1 MFMERTSLIVRDRE
15 EKSVDLSFAA
25 LAAED
30 LARLSAS
37 ALTSLERLAPGGN
50 AMRLGLVTGYSGP
63 RMPSTM
69 ELILEAERLGFESVW
84 SGEAYGSD
92 VITFLA
98 YVGARTSKIK
108 LGAGIMQMHARTPA
122 MTAMTAMTLDG
133 LTNGRF
139 IIGLGPSN
147 PQVVE
152 GWHGVAYGKPLQ
164 RYREYIAIVRK
175 ILAREAPLEFNGEEY
190 QIPYRG
196 PGASGL
202 GKPLKSILHGRPD
215 IKIYTASIGPKGIEL
230 AAELADGLLPVWMS
244 PDWYD
249 QLYKPHLDAGFSK
262 AGAGKSRQNFDLA
275 PFVTCVLGNDVAKCR
290 EPVKASLALYIG
302 GMGARSKNFYNSY
315 VRQFGYEELAGRL
328 QDLYLS
334 GRKNEAQAAVPD
346 RLVDAVALVGP
357 RERIRDQLARWK
369 SSPIKTLLIGTSQP
383 EALRLLAELCN
394 SA

>member
-1 MFMERTSLIVRDRE
+1 
-15 EKSVDLSFAA
+15 
-25 LAAED
+25 
-30 LARLSAS
+30 
-37 ALTSLERLAPGGN
+37 
-50 AMRLGLVTGYSGP
+50 MRLGLVTGYSGP
-63 RMPSTM
+63 RMQSTID
-69 ELILEAERLGFESVW
+69 LILEAERLGFDSVW

-98 YVGARTSKIK
+98 FVGARTSKIK

-133 LTNGRF
+133 LTSGRF

-152 GWHGVAYGKPLQ
+152 GWHGVPYGKPLQ

-175 ILAREAPLEFNGEEY
+175 ILEREAPLEFDGQEY

-244 PDWYD
+244 PDWYG
-249 QLYKPHLDAGFSK
+249 QLYQPHLDAGFAK
-262 AGAGKSRQNFDLA
+262 AGPGKSRENFDLA
-275 PFVTCVLGNDVAKCR
+275 PFVTCVLGNDIAKCR

-334 GRKNEAQAAVPD
+334 GKKNEAQAAVPD
-346 RLVDAVALVGP
+346 ELVDAVALVGP
-357 RERIRDQLARWK
+357 EERIRDQLARWK

-383 EALRLLAELCN
+383 EALRLLAELC
-394 SA
+394 S

>member
-1 MFMERTSLIVRDRE
+1 
-15 EKSVDLSFAA
+15 
-25 LAAED
+25 
-30 LARLSAS
+30 
-37 ALTSLERLAPGGN
+37 
-50 AMRLGLVTGYSGP
+50 MRLGLVTGYSGP
-63 RMPSTM
+63 RMQSTID
-69 ELILEAERLGFESVW
+69 LILEAERLGFDSVW

-152 GWHGVAYGKPLQ
+152 GWHGVPYGKPLQ
-164 RYREYIAIVRK
+164 RYREYISIVRK
-175 ILAREAPLEFNGEEY
+175 ILQREAPLEFEGQEY

-196 PGASGL
+196 PGATGL
-202 GKPLKSILHGRPD
+202 GKPLKSILHSRPD

-230 AAELADGLLPVWMS
+230 AAEMADGLLPVWMS
-244 PDWYD
+244 PDWYK
-249 QLYKPHLDAGFSK
+249 QLYKPHLDAGFAK
-262 AGAGKSRQNFDLA
+262 AGPGKSHDNFDLA
-275 PFVTCVLGNDVAKCR
+275 PFVTCVLGPDIAKCR
-290 EPVKASLALYIG
+290 EPIKANLALYIG

-346 RLVDAVALVGP
+346 ELVDAVALVGP
-357 RERIRDQLARWK
+357 KERIRDQLARWK
-369 SSPIKTLLIGTSQP
+369 SSPIKTMLIGTSQP
-383 EALRLLAELCN
+383 EALRLLAELCG
-394 SA
+394 

>member
-1 MFMERTSLIVRDRE
+1 
-15 EKSVDLSFAA
+15 
-25 LAAED
+25 
-30 LARLSAS
+30 
-37 ALTSLERLAPGGN
+37 
-50 AMRLGLVTGYSGP
+50 MRLGLVTGYSGP
-63 RMPSTM
+63 RMQSTID
-69 ELILEAERLGFESVW
+69 LILEAERLGFDSVW

-98 YVGARTSKIK
+98 FVGARTSKIK

-152 GWHGVAYGKPLQ
+152 GWHGVPYGKPLQ
-164 RYREYIAIVRK
+164 RYREYIAILRK
-175 ILAREAPLEFNGEEY
+175 ILQREAPLEFEGQEY

-196 PGASGL
+196 PGATGL

-244 PDWYD
+244 PDWYQ
-249 QLYKPHLDAGFSK
+249 QLYKPHLDAGFAK
-262 AGAGKSRQNFDLA
+262 AGPGKSRENFDLA
-275 PFVTCVLGNDVAKCR
+275 PFVTCVLGPDIAKCR
-290 EPVKASLALYIG
+290 EPIKANLALYIG
-302 GMGARSKNFYNSY
+302 GMGARTKNFYNSY
-315 VRQFGYEELAGRL
+315 VRQFGYEELARRL

-346 RLVDAVALVGP
+346 ELVDSVALVGP
-357 RERIRDQLARWK
+357 KERIRDQLARWR
-369 SSPIKTLLIGTSQP
+369 SSPINTLLIGTSQP
-383 EALRLLAELCN
+383 EALRVVAELCG
-394 SA
+394 

>member
-1 MFMERTSLIVRDRE
+1 MQGTID
-15 EKSVDLSFAA
+15 
-25 LAAED
+25 
-30 LARLSAS
+30 
-37 ALTSLERLAPGGN
+37 
-50 AMRLGLVTGYSGP
+50 
-63 RMPSTM
+63 
-69 ELILEAERLGFESVW
+69 LILEAERLGYESVW

-98 YVGARTSKIK
+98 FVGARTSKIK

-152 GWHGVAYGKPLQ
+152 GWHGVPYGRPLQ
-164 RYREYIAIVRK
+164 RYREYIEILRK
-175 ILAREAPLEFNGEEY
+175 ILARETPLEFNGEEY

-196 PGASGL
+196 PGATGL
-202 GKPLKSILHGRPD
+202 GKPLKSIIHGRPD
-215 IKIYTASIGPKGIEL
+215 MKIYTASIGPKGIEL

-244 PDWYD
+244 PDWYG
-249 QLYKPHLDAGFSK
+249 QLYKPHLDAGFAK
-262 AGAGKSRQNFDLA
+262 AGAGKNRENFDLA
-275 PFVTCVLGNDVAKCR
+275 PFVTCVMGNDVVKCR
-290 EPVKASLALYIG
+290 EPVKANLALYIG

-315 VRQFGYEELAGRL
+315 VRKFGYEDLATRL

-334 GRKNEAQAAVPD
+334 GKKNEAQAAVPD
-346 RLVDAVALVGP
+346 ELADAVALLGP

-369 SSPIKTLLIGTSQP
+369 SSPIKTMLIGTSQP
-383 EALRLLAELCN
+383 EALRAIAELA
-394 SA
+394 S

>member
-1 MFMERTSLIVRDRE
+1 
-15 EKSVDLSFAA
+15 
-25 LAAED
+25 
-30 LARLSAS
+30 
-37 ALTSLERLAPGGN
+37 
-50 AMRLGLVTGYSGP
+50 MRLGLVTGYSGP
-63 RMPSTM
+63 RMQSTLD
-69 ELILEAERLGFESVW
+69 LILEAERLGYDSVW

-152 GWHGVAYGKPLQ
+152 GWHGVPYGRPLQ

-175 ILAREAPLEFNGEEY
+175 ILAREAPLEFHGQEY

-196 PGASGL
+196 PGSTGL

-215 IKIYTASIGPKGIEL
+215 IKIYTASISPKGIEL

-244 PDWYD
+244 PDWYE
-249 QLYKPHLDAGFSK
+249 QLYKPHLEAGFAK
-262 AGAGKSRQNFDLA
+262 AGPSKSRENFDLA

-302 GMGARSKNFYNSY
+302 GMGARSKNFYNNY
-315 VRQFGYEELAGRL
+315 VRQFGYEELASRL

-346 RLVDAVALVGP
+346 ELVDAVALVGP
-357 RERIRDQLARWK
+357 KERIRDQLARWK
-369 SSPIKTLLIGTSQP
+369 SSPINSLLIGTNQP
-383 EALRLLAELCN
+383 EALRVIAELCL
-394 SA
+394 

>member
-1 MFMERTSLIVRDRE
+1 
-15 EKSVDLSFAA
+15 
-25 LAAED
+25 
-30 LARLSAS
+30 
-37 ALTSLERLAPGGN
+37 
-50 AMRLGLVTGYSGP
+50 MRLGLVTGYSGP
-63 RMPSTM
+63 RMQSTLD
-69 ELILEAERLGFESVW
+69 LILEAERLGYDSVW

-152 GWHGVAYGKPLQ
+152 GWHGVPYGRPLQ

-175 ILAREAPLEFNGEEY
+175 ILAREAPLEFHGQEY

-196 PGASGL
+196 PGSTGL

-215 IKIYTASIGPKGIEL
+215 IKIYTASISPKGIEL

-244 PDWYD
+244 PDWYE
-249 QLYKPHLDAGFSK
+249 QLYKPHLEAGFAK
-262 AGAGKSRQNFDLA
+262 AGPSKIRENFDLA

-302 GMGARSKNFYNSY
+302 GMGARSKNFYNNY
-315 VRQFGYEELAGRL
+315 VRQFGYEELASRL

-346 RLVDAVALVGP
+346 ELVDAVALVGP
-357 RERIRDQLARWK
+357 KERIRDQLARWK
-369 SSPIKTLLIGTSQP
+369 SSPINSLLIGTNQP
-383 EALRLLAELCN
+383 EALRVIAELCL
-394 SA
+394 

>member
-1 MFMERTSLIVRDRE
+1 
-15 EKSVDLSFAA
+15 
-25 LAAED
+25 
-30 LARLSAS
+30 
-37 ALTSLERLAPGGN
+37 
-50 AMRLGLVTGYSGP
+50 MRLGLVTGYSGP
-63 RMPSTM
+63 RMQSTID
-69 ELILEAERLGFESVW
+69 LILEAERLGFDSVW

-122 MTAMTAMTLDG
+122 MAAMTAMTLDG

-152 GWHGVAYGKPLQ
+152 GWHGVPYGKPLQ

-175 ILAREAPLEFNGEEY
+175 ILAREAPLEFNGHEY

-196 PGASGL
+196 PDATGL

-244 PDWYD
+244 PEWYD
-249 QLYKPHLDAGFSK
+249 QLYKPHLDAGFAK
-262 AGAGKSRQNFDLA
+262 AAPGKSHENFDLA
-275 PFVTCVLGNDVAKCR
+275 PFVTCVLGTDVAKCR

-302 GMGARSKNFYNSY
+302 GMGARNKNFYNSY
-315 VRQFGYEELAGRL
+315 VRNFGYDDLATKL

-334 GRKNEAQAAVPD
+334 GKKNEAQAAVPD
-346 RLVDAVALVGP
+346 ELVDAVALVGP
-357 RERIRDQLARWK
+357 KERIRDQLARWK

-383 EALRLLAELCN
+383 EALRLLAELCL
-394 SA
+394 

>member
-1 MFMERTSLIVRDRE
+1 
-15 EKSVDLSFAA
+15 
-25 LAAED
+25 
-30 LARLSAS
+30 
-37 ALTSLERLAPGGN
+37 
-50 AMRLGLVTGYSGP
+50 MRLGLVSGYSGP
-63 RMPSTM
+63 RMQSTID
-69 ELILEAERLGFESVW
+69 LILEAERLGFDSVW

-152 GWHGVAYGKPLQ
+152 GWHGVPYGKPLQ
-164 RYREYIAIVRK
+164 RYREYITIVRK
-175 ILAREAPLEFNGEEY
+175 ILAREAPLEFKGQEY
-190 QIPYRG
+190 QIPYSG

-202 GKPLKSILHGRPD
+202 GKPLKSIIHGRPD
-215 IKIYTASIGPKGIEL
+215 MKIYTASIGPQGIKL

-244 PDWYD
+244 PEWYD
-249 QLYKPHLDAGFSK
+249 KLYKPQLEAGFAK
-262 AGAGKSRQNFDLA
+262 AGGGKSLKNFDMA
-275 PFVTCVLGNDVAKCR
+275 PYVTCVLGNDVAKCR
-290 EPVKASLALYIG
+290 EPIKANLALYIG

-315 VRQFGYEELAGRL
+315 VRQFGYEELARRL

-334 GRKNEAQAAVPD
+334 GQKNEAQAAVPD
-346 RLVDAVALVGP
+346 ELVDAVALVGP
-357 RERIRDQLARWK
+357 KERIREQLTRWEA
-369 SSPIKTLLIGTSQP
+369 SPITTMLIGTSQP
-383 EALRLLAELCN
+383 DALRLLAELCL
-394 SA
+394 

>member
-1 MFMERTSLIVRDRE
+1 MQGTID
-15 EKSVDLSFAA
+15 
-25 LAAED
+25 
-30 LARLSAS
+30 
-37 ALTSLERLAPGGN
+37 
-50 AMRLGLVTGYSGP
+50 
-63 RMPSTM
+63 
-69 ELILEAERLGFESVW
+69 LILEAERLGYESVW

-98 YVGARTSKIK
+98 FVGGRTSKIK

-152 GWHGVAYGKPLQ
+152 GWHGVPYGRPLQ
-164 RYREYIAIVRK
+164 RYREYIEILRK
-175 ILAREAPLEFNGEEY
+175 ILARETPLEFNGEEY

-196 PGASGL
+196 PGATGL
-202 GKPLKSILHGRPD
+202 GKPLKSIIHGRPD
-215 IKIYTASIGPKGIEL
+215 MKIYTASIGPKGIEL

-244 PDWYD
+244 PDWYG
-249 QLYKPHLDAGFSK
+249 QLYKPHLDAGFAK
-262 AGAGKSRQNFDLA
+262 AGAGKNRENFDLA
-275 PFVTCVLGNDVAKCR
+275 PFVTCVMGNDVVKCR
-290 EPVKASLALYIG
+290 EPVKANLALYIG

-315 VRQFGYEELAGRL
+315 VRQFGYEDLATRL

-334 GRKNEAQAAVPD
+334 GKKNEAQAAVPD
-346 RLVDAVALVGP
+346 ELADAVALLGP

-369 SSPIKTLLIGTSQP
+369 SSPIKTILIGTSQP
-383 EALRLLAELCN
+383 EALRAIAELA
-394 SA
+394 S

>member
-1 MFMERTSLIVRDRE
+1 MQGTID
-15 EKSVDLSFAA
+15 
-25 LAAED
+25 
-30 LARLSAS
+30 
-37 ALTSLERLAPGGN
+37 
-50 AMRLGLVTGYSGP
+50 
-63 RMPSTM
+63 
-69 ELILEAERLGFESVW
+69 LILEAERLGYESVW

-98 YVGARTSKIK
+98 FVGARTSKIK

-152 GWHGVAYGKPLQ
+152 GWHGVPYGRPLQ
-164 RYREYIAIVRK
+164 RYREYIEILRK
-175 ILAREAPLEFNGEEY
+175 ILARETPLEFNGEEY

-196 PGASGL
+196 PGATGL
-202 GKPLKSILHGRPD
+202 GKPLKSIIHGRPD
-215 IKIYTASIGPKGIEL
+215 MKIYTASIGPKGIEL

-244 PDWYD
+244 PDWYG
-249 QLYKPHLDAGFSK
+249 QLYKPHLDAGFAK
-262 AGAGKSRQNFDLA
+262 AGAGKNRENFDLA
-275 PFVTCVLGNDVAKCR
+275 PFVTCVMGNDVAKCR
-290 EPVKASLALYIG
+290 EPVKANLALYIG

-315 VRQFGYEELAGRL
+315 VRQFGYEDLATRL

-334 GRKNEAQAAVPD
+334 GKKNEAQAAVPD
-346 RLVDAVALVGP
+346 ELADAVALLGP

-369 SSPIKTLLIGTSQP
+369 SSPIKTILIGTSQP
-383 EALRLLAELCN
+383 EALRAIAELA
-394 SA
+394 S

>member
-1 MFMERTSLIVRDRE
+1 
-15 EKSVDLSFAA
+15 
-25 LAAED
+25 
-30 LARLSAS
+30 
-37 ALTSLERLAPGGN
+37 
-50 AMRLGLVTGYSGP
+50 MRLGLVTGYSGP
-63 RMPSTM
+63 RMQSTID
-69 ELILEAERLGFESVW
+69 LILEAERLGFESVW

-152 GWHGVAYGKPLQ
+152 GWHGVPYGKPLQ
-164 RYREYIAIVRK
+164 RYREYITIVRK
-175 ILAREAPLEFNGEEY
+175 ILAREAPLEFSGQEY

-196 PGASGL
+196 PGATGL

-244 PDWYD
+244 PDWYA
-249 QLYKPHLDAGFSK
+249 QLYQPHLDAGFAK
-262 AGAGKSRQNFDLA
+262 AAPGKRREDFDLA

-290 EPVKASLALYIG
+290 EPIKANLALYIG

-346 RLVDAVALVGP
+346 ELVDAVALVGP
-357 RERIRDQLARWK
+357 KERIRDQLARWK
-369 SSPIKTLLIGTSQP
+369 ASPIKTLLIGTSQP
-383 EALRLLAELCN
+383 EALRLLAELCM
-394 SA
+394 

>member
-1 MFMERTSLIVRDRE
+1 
-15 EKSVDLSFAA
+15 
-25 LAAED
+25 
-30 LARLSAS
+30 
-37 ALTSLERLAPGGN
+37 
-50 AMRLGLVTGYSGP
+50 MRLGLVTGYSGP
-63 RMPSTM
+63 RMQSTLD
-69 ELILEAERLGFESVW
+69 LILEAERLGFDSIW

-122 MTAMTAMTLDG
+122 MAAMTAMTLDG

-152 GWHGVAYGKPLQ
+152 GWHGVPYGKPLQ
-164 RYREYIAIVRK
+164 HYREYIAIVRK

-196 PGASGL
+196 SGASGL

-244 PDWYD
+244 PDWYE
-249 QLYKPHLDAGFSK
+249 QLYKPRLDAGFAK
-262 AGAGKSRQNFDLA
+262 AGPGKSRENFDLA
-275 PFVTCVLGNDVAKCR
+275 PFVTCVLGADVAKCR
-290 EPVKASLALYIG
+290 EPVKANLALYIG

-315 VRQFGYEELAGRL
+315 VRQFGYEELASRL

-346 RLVDAVALVGP
+346 GLVDAVALVGP
-357 RERIRDQLARWK
+357 KERIRDQLARWK

-383 EALRLLAELCN
+383 EALRLVAELCM
-394 SA
+394 

>member
-1 MFMERTSLIVRDRE
+1 MQGTID
-15 EKSVDLSFAA
+15 
-25 LAAED
+25 
-30 LARLSAS
+30 
-37 ALTSLERLAPGGN
+37 
-50 AMRLGLVTGYSGP
+50 
-63 RMPSTM
+63 
-69 ELILEAERLGFESVW
+69 LILEAERLGYESVW

-98 YVGARTSKIK
+98 FVGARTSKIK

-152 GWHGVAYGKPLQ
+152 GWHGVPYGRPLQ
-164 RYREYIAIVRK
+164 RYREYIAILRK
-175 ILAREAPLEFNGEEY
+175 ILAREAPLEFIGEEY

-196 PGASGL
+196 PGATGL
-202 GKPLKSILHGRPD
+202 GKPLKSIIHGRPD
-215 IKIYTASIGPKGIEL
+215 MKIYTASIGPKGIEL

-249 QLYKPHLDAGFSK
+249 QLYKPHLDAGFAK
-262 AGAGKSRQNFDLA
+262 AGAGKNRENFDLA
-275 PFVTCVLGNDVAKCR
+275 PFVTCVIGNDVAKCR
-290 EPVKASLALYIG
+290 EPIKANLALYIG
-302 GMGARSKNFYNSY
+302 GMGARNKNFYNSY
-315 VRQFGYEELAGRL
+315 VRQFGYEDLATRL

-334 GRKNEAQAAVPD
+334 GKKNEAQATVPD
-346 RLVDAVALVGP
+346 ELADAIALLGP

-369 SSPIKTLLIGTSQP
+369 ASPIKTMLIGTSQP
-383 EALRLLAELCN
+383 EALRVIAELA
-394 SA
+394 S